1 MKNWKRMVVSVM
13 IVTFGVSV
21 TGCAQWQQSSRTTK
35 GALTGAAVGAA
46 AGILA
51 KQNDPSRRAKAAL
64 LGAAIGATAGGLI
77 GNYMDRQARELQSIR
92 DAQVRLEQD
101 KVFLTFDSGILFD
114 VNSTTVKPGAMQNLA
129 KVAGVMNR
137 YPQTNITVSG
147 HTDSTGSEQYNQQL
161 SEARARAVAN
171 YLQSQ
176 GVSPYRINA
185 VGYGESMPI
194 AGNDTAAGR
203 QANRRV
209 EIEIKANQALYQQ
222 QRQQQQQPAPAGGYP
237 PQGGGYPAY

>member
-1 MKNWKRMVVSVM
+1 M
-13 IVTFGVSV
+13 I
-21 TGCAQWQQSSRTTK
+21 
-35 GALTGAAVGAA
+35 
-46 AGILA
+46 
-51 KQNDPSRRAKAAL
+51 
-64 LGAAIGATAGGLI
+64 
-77 GNYMDRQARELQSIR
+77 
-92 DAQVRLEQD
+92 
-101 KVFLTFDSGILFD
+101 
-114 VNSTTVKPGAMQNLA
+114 
-129 KVAGVMNR
+129 R
-137 YPQTNITVSG
+137 YPQTNITESD

-185 VGYGESMPI
+185 IGYGESMPI